1 MFLSRTVVVLLNAMR
16 AQREPGDGWRWRS
29 AFAGPSRIAAED
41 NAGCGEPRPARR
53 SLRTRISLSGGW
65 CASCGVFLRLAM
77 P

>member
-16 AQREPGDGWRWRS
+16 AQRESGDGWRWRS

-41 NAGCGEPRPARR
+41 NAGCGERRPVPAGVAD
-53 SLRTRISLSGGW
+53 SDFPVGW
-65 CASCGVFLRLAM
+65 LVRLMRGFLRLAM